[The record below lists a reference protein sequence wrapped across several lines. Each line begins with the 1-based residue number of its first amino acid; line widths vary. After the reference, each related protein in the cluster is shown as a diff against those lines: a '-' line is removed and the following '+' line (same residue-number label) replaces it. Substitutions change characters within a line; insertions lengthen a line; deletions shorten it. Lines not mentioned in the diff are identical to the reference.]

1 MADVIRPR
9 FYKSVLQYYVLQ
21 ISMRKDKLG
30 ELFYYVEYTDNDN
43 VPRHVY
49 FAHLSSVLD
58 FINSNFKKA

>member
-43 VPRHVY
+43 VPRVVY